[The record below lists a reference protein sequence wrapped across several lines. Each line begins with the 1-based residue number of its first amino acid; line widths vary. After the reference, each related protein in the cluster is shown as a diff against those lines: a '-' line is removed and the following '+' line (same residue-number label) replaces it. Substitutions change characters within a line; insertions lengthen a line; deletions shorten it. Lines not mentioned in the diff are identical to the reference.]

1 MIQMHD
7 ESSEEKSRA
16 PEGEEGGSS
25 DRDGDPAPT
34 DRGESPSGDPSG
46 KPTVDE
52 PTGPAL
58 EPEPDEFDK
67 QAEGQAGA

>member
-1 MIQMHD
+1 MH
-7 ESSEEKSRA
+7 EETSERKPPA
-16 PEGEEGGSS
+16 PEGEKQNSS
-25 DRDGDPAPT
+25 DRDGDEASN
-34 DRGESPSGDPSG
+34 DGGERISGDPSG

-67 QAEGQAGA
+67 QADDQAGG